1 MTQFSKLE
9 KKMWEKPIK
18 EDSHSLTD
26 AEINEKYKDGEQR
39 IVTETNREKIPNFI
53 KALAQPGYMQV
64 RPFYQRRQRW
74 DIARQSQLIES
85 FIMNIPVPPL
95 FLYEKDFNKYEVMD
109 GQQRVS
115 ALQSFYSGEFKLSG
129 LDIWRE
135 LNGRTY
141 STLPSQVRSG
151 LDRRSISYVVVL
163 KESTPDE
170 EDALFL
176 RQTVFARLNTG
187 GIKLEHQEIRNCLY
201 QGPFNE
207 LLEKLYAFTGG
218 SHGMS

>member
-1 MTQFSKLE
+1 MAQFSKLE

-18 EDSHSLTD
+18 EESHSLTD

-109 GQQRVS
+109 G
-115 ALQSFYSGEFKLSG
+115 
-129 LDIWRE
+129 
-135 LNGRTY
+135 
-141 STLPSQVRSG
+141 
-151 LDRRSISYVVVL
+151 
-163 KESTPDE
+163 
-170 EDALFL
+170 
-176 RQTVFARLNTG
+176 
-187 GIKLEHQEIRNCLY
+187 
-201 QGPFNE
+201 
-207 LLEKLYAFTGG
+207 
-218 SHGMS
+218 